1 MSLLNFQQLLL
12 LLYLLLPLQNEAV
25 IDYALK
31 KRDVK
36 LVPCGLDFGRPG
48 YVELLLS
55 NSPKLHFFIVD
66 TDTSQFQI
74 YELQGAA
81 IPPILR
87 KDEAFLST
95 CSQYGWIFCC
105 KGIFDIG
112 TIFLFLICRNVVY
125 SFKALCFK

>member
-1 MSLLNFQQLLL
+1 MQD
-12 LLYLLLPLQNEAV
+12 EAV

-48 YVELLLS
+48 YVELLLF
-55 NSPKLHFFIVD
+55 NFTELHFYIVV

-74 YELQGAA
+74 YQLQGAA

-95 CSQYGWIFCC
+95 CSQHGWVFCC
-105 KGIFDIG
+105 KGIFGI
-112 TIFLFLICRNVVY
+112 LYQLPLLNP
-125 SFKALCFK
+125 